1 MKTKRLIVSA
11 LLLSACSA
19 VAAPMMTPWGEKVT
33 SENCCHG
40 FAAIAAEYLFRDM
53 LGVRRV
59 DYVGKRVFVAP
70 PSDMP
75 LDWCE
80 GAVPLSDDAVAEIS
94 WRRGQD
100 GSISL
105 GSKLP
110 DGWNVIEREK
120 SR

>member
-1 MKTKRLIVSA
+1 MYDELRDYFVYMAERTGTLWENQQPSA
-11 LLLSACSA
+11 S
-19 VAAPMMTPWGEKVT
+19 
-33 SENCCHG
+33 CCHG
-40 FAAIAAEYLFRDM
+40 FASIAAEYLFRDM

-70 PSDMP
+70 PADMP

-80 GAVPLSDDAVAEIS
+80 GVVPLSEDSVAEIS

-110 DGWNVIEREK
+110 DGWNVIEGAENR
-120 SR
+120 